1 VESVLDGSL
10 QRAGD
15 RLRVTVRLVR
25 VSDGQILWTQRF
37 DESFTEIFAVQDR
50 VSERVVAALAV
61 RMTGE
66 QREILVKRYTNN
78 TQAYEYFLNGVYSS
92 SSEEGRK
99 KSIEYFQQAIDLD
112 PGYALAYAAMAN
124 SYVTLGSASGFLSPQ
139 ETFPK
144 AEAAVR
150 KALEL
155 DDTLSDA
162 HRVLGAYKMNYEWNW
177 SEGEREFKRA
187 TELDPNNDGAHSEYA
202 TYLVR
207 VGRFD
212 EAIALRKRASDIA
225 GPSAFPVIANVG
237 YPYYYAR
244 QYEEAIKYFQ
254 RALELNPRFARGHLA
269 IGQAYVQ
276 MGKHEEA
283 IAQIKKAI
291 SFREDTR
298 FIAAL
303 GHAYAVAGKR
313 AEARKVI
320 DDLLSKGKYV
330 SPYFIACIYAG
341 LGERDQVFAWLDKAY
356 QERHPL
362 ITWIH
367 VEPMFDGIRSD
378 PRFTDLVRRVGI
390 PN

>member
-1 VESVLDGSL
+1 VVWRRLLFSGLVIIVISIAAFLVPKLTRSSNKAASIAPIKSIAVLPFKPLVPGNRDESLEFGIAETLITQLSSVKELNVRPTTAVRRYSGLEQDAIAAGKELKVESVLDGSL

-162 HRVLGAYKMNYEWNW
+162 HRVLGAYKMNYEWN
-177 SEGEREFKRA
+177 
-187 TELDPNNDGAHSEYA
+187 
-202 TYLVR
+202 
-207 VGRFD
+207 
-212 EAIALRKRASDIA
+212 
-225 GPSAFPVIANVG
+225 
-237 YPYYYAR
+237 
-244 QYEEAIKYFQ
+244 
-254 RALELNPRFARGHLA
+254 
-269 IGQAYVQ
+269 
-276 MGKHEEA
+276 
-283 IAQIKKAI
+283 
-291 SFREDTR
+291 
-298 FIAAL
+298 
-303 GHAYAVAGKR
+303 
-313 AEARKVI
+313 
-320 DDLLSKGKYV
+320 
-330 SPYFIACIYAG
+330 
-341 LGERDQVFAWLDKAY
+341 
-356 QERHPL
+356 
-362 ITWIH
+362 
-367 VEPMFDGIRSD
+367 
-378 PRFTDLVRRVGI
+378 
-390 PN
+390 